1 LVESSSEIGRVAAG
15 SPSRLL
21 GRQRRLS
28 EGRGAAIL
36 VAPYLVVMFVAGIV
50 PTAYAI
56 EQAFRSANGPGFT
69 GLANFSTVVHDFR
82 FGSTFAH
89 VGVLLVVW
97 IPIMMITVT
106 VMALLVHASRGR
118 FGTTMRFV
126 YYLPGALAGIANFM
140 LWLFIL
146 DPTMSPFQFLL
157 HGFGY
162 RTLNDVALP
171 SHVPV
176 ILALM
181 LFFQGAGTWL
191 VILYGGFNGIPE
203 EVIESASIDGAGV
216 WRMTWDVKLP
226 LILPWLG
233 YMLLLNIA
241 YGFQLF
247 LEPQVLGAATHG
259 LLSPQYTP
267 NQLSYTYAYQILNTP
282 AAAAMS
288 VIMLGITLAIGLVIV
303 TRVGLFKES
312 R

>member
-1 LVESSSEIGRVAAG
+1 MRP
-15 SPSRLL
+15 PSRLV
-21 GRQRRLS
+21 RRKLVS
-28 EGRGAAIL
+28 EGRGAALL
-36 VAPYLVVMFVAGIV
+36 VAPYLLVLAVAGIV

-56 EQAFRSANGPGFT
+56 DQAFRSPSGTGYT
-69 GLANFSTVVHDFR
+69 GLENFSTVVHDFR

-89 VGVLLVVW
+89 VGIILLVW
-97 IPIMMITVT
+97 LPIMMIGVT
-106 VMALLVHASRGR
+106 AMALLVHSSRGR

-146 DPTMSPFQFLL
+146 DPTVSPFDFLL

-162 RTLNDVALP
+162 QTLNDVALP

-191 VILYGGFNGIPE
+191 VILYGGFNGIPD
-203 EVIESASIDGAGV
+203 EVIESASIDGAGA
-216 WRMTWDVKLP
+216 WRLTRDIKLP
-226 LILPWLG
+226 LIRPWLG

-303 TRVGLFKES
+303 TRVGLFKETN
-312 R
+312 